1 MNGGITMLLLCLE
14 IFFARI
20 LDVSLGTV
28 RTILTVKEKR
38 MVASLIGFI
47 EVTIWFIVVKEA
59 TSTPEVNLWVVTA
72 YAGGFA
78 VGTYLGSFIST
89 KFIKGTL
96 SVQIIT
102 SSRNQTLIEAL
113 RNKGFAVSVID
124 VQGKD
129 GNKYLLL
136 VEINKNKL
144 ASLEKL
150 VYSLD
155 KKPFIIVD
163 DTKFVQNGF
172 IK

>member
-1 MNGGITMLLLCLE
+1 MLLLCLE

-38 MVASLIGFI
+38 FVASLIGFI

-59 TSTPEVNLWVVTA
+59 TSTPEVNLWIVIF

-78 VGTYLGSFIST
+78 VGTYLGSLIST

-102 SSRNQTLIEAL
+102 SSKNQTLIKAL
-113 RNKGFAVSVID
+113 RDKGFAVSVID
-124 VQGKD
+124 AQGKD

-136 VEINKNKL
+136 VEINKSKL

-163 DTKFVQNGF
+163 DTKYVQNGF